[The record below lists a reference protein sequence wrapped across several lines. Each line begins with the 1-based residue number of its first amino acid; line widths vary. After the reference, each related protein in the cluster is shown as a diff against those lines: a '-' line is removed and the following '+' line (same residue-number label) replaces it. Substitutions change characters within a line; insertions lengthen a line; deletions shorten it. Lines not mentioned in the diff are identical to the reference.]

1 VSAVLDV
8 SRPTPLRLFGF
19 IFTALGGLLIALG
32 SISDW
37 ATVVFLGQT
46 FDDSATPGIDL
57 AEGKVVLGLGILML
71 VGIVAMRVARTVG
84 VRRLF
89 AIGICIAAVV
99 AISVAVFDV
108 VRADDRFGG
117 YAVDRLAKELSDTQG
132 LSLEQARN
140 DVETYIEQKGS
151 IDIGMGLWLVL
162 GGGGLGLVGGLLDLA
177 WVGQQRLRAA
187 GEDQEPASPS

>member
-1 VSAVLDV
+1 MPAVLDV

-37 ATVVFLGQT
+37 ATVVFLDQT
-46 FDDSATPGIDL
+46 FDDSGTPGIDL

-140 DVETYIEQKGS
+140 DVEAFIEREGS
-151 IDIGMGLWLVL
+151 IDIGFGLWLVL
-162 GGGGLGLVGGLLDLA
+162 AGGGLGLVGGLLDLA
-177 WVGQQRLRAA
+177 WVGRQLPRAA
-187 GEDQEPASPS
+187 AEDEDPAPSS

>member
-1 VSAVLDV
+1 MSAVLDV

-32 SISDW
+32 SVSDW

-46 FDDSATPGIDL
+46 FRDSATPGIDL
-57 AEGKVVLGLGILML
+57 AEGKVALGLGVLML
-71 VGIVAMRVARTVG
+71 VGIVALRIARTTG
-84 VRRLF
+84 ARRLL
-89 AIGICIAAVV
+89 ATGICLAAVA
-99 AISVAVFDV
+99 AITLAVFDI

-117 YAVDRLAKELSDTQG
+117 YAVDKLAEQLAATSG

-151 IDIGMGLWLVL
+151 IDIGLGLWLVL
-162 GGGGLGLVGGLLDLA
+162 GGGGLGLMGGLLDLA
-177 WVGQQRLRAA
+177 WVRQQRLRAA
-187 GEDQEPASPS
+187 GEDQEPASLS